1 MLTCDKKIIY
11 FFKNIAPKS
20 ITFLGFINCKLFLSN
35 LELITAFDTFIN
47 NLFKL
52 RLGYARVRG
61 VPQVGI
67 STLQVLISVI
77 PEHYE
82 KCAKN

>member
-1 MLTCDKKIIY
+1 MSL
-11 FFKNIAPKS
+11 KNIAPKS
-20 ITFLGFINCKLFLSN
+20 ITFLGFINCKLFLCN
-35 LELITAFDTFIN
+35 LELIKAFDTFKR

-52 RLGYARVRG
+52 RLGYTRLLG
-61 VPQVGI
+61 VPPFGI